1 MQGEE
6 PDLVSRP
13 LALNSKPR
21 AILTS
26 EKAVEIFSRSLTST
40 VSSSAE
46 RPHATSVAREYGVS
60 EKTVRDIWTGRTWS
74 NETRHLDPHRPP
86 REAKPTGRPR
96 GRQDST
102 PRKRK
107 LEETGTLLTNGGF
120 DSLSRGSYHARIH
133 PAQEVR
139 STSRS
144 DFSAYD
150 KGTCAGVFDDSDCQ
164 PNPSWRISNSTYCS
178 LSIGPLHLSALQTGV
193 HSEGDHGPKGCQEA
207 GDFDLGCVSSE
218 TDMRGSWDSDS
229 TTGAAAGGEASE
241 GPRMLSA
248 VWKLDEKDYG
258 ATRAGGVAPHPVAGG
273 FDRPE
278 EWRRGEDAAYR
289 IRVSDGTA
297 PDCSP
302 LVPKR
307 WNPNVARAVGR
318 PAREPGAPSAAHGPP
333 GDRHEQLG
341 LPYPTESKQW
351 QGPSRI
357 EAAAEVE
364 EPDAQDQTLHPWTA
378 ATNDWR
384 AGIWAGG
391 GGGGGG
397 RSGDG
402 SDGGAG
408 GGHRI
413 APGMTYRNR
422 GGGREL
428 GKWNVGDSD
437 ELAWNGPVG
446 GQGWGGARMDPLRA
460 CDAAT
465 AGAGCCA
472 GGAEPFADILG
483 DIGQAADGGGSRAEY
498 SRPPD
503 SGPTAGGRSF
513 AQPPAAASSSNR
525 WPDTSSAAAA
535 IGAGSLRPF
544 ELGCWGAAPP
554 PQPPTSTATRASVAV
569 GQEGQGG
576 VAGHGFWGRRQEQ
589 HSRQGCCQHSEQTQ
603 DADGQRYRQQPRP
616 EQTPA
621 HQQQREQQRHS
632 LQMQPPQMQQPQMQ
646 PHQQRPRW
654 HPQQDQLQHL
664 YELPQGQPQQYPQQH
679 MHRHQHKQQLQPQ
692 EQQQYQ
698 HQHHLPGQL
707 MQMQQQQQHEQY
719 WAESE
724 QQFKQHENNNNL
736 HHHHHHQ
743 QYWRP
748 QPQQQQQ
755 YWQQEQQQQ
764 QHWQPQPQQQQ
775 YWGPQ

>member
-535 IGAGSLRPF
+535 IGAGRVDAVGSLRPL
-544 ELGCWGAAPP
+544 ELGCWGPAPP
-554 PQPPTSTATRASVAV
+554 PQPPTSAKWASMAEE
-569 GQEGQGG
+569 QEGQGWD
-576 VAGHGFWGRRQEQ
+576 AARGFWGRRQEQ
-589 HSRQGCCQHSEQTQ
+589 LSRQGCRQHSEQTQ
-603 DADGQRYRQQPRP
+603 PHQQRHPHQIMMQQL
-616 EQTPA
+616 QTQP
-621 HQQQREQQRHS
+621 HQQQRPRSHHQQYPLQHPYELQGQPQPQPQQHLHQLQHQQQLQQQPQQQYGHPRQHHLQL
-632 LQMQPPQMQQPQMQ
+632 LQMQP
-646 PHQQRPRW
+646 
-654 HPQQDQLQHL
+654 
-664 YELPQGQPQQYPQQH
+664 
-679 MHRHQHKQQLQPQ
+679 
-692 EQQQYQ
+692 
-698 HQHHLPGQL
+698 
-707 MQMQQQQQHEQY
+707 QQQHQPY

-724 QQFKQHENNNNL
+724 QQFKQHVNK
-736 HHHHHHQ
+736 
-743 QYWRP
+743 R
-748 QPQQQQQ
+748 
-755 YWQQEQQQQ
+755 QQEEQEQEQEYQ
-764 QHWQPQPQQQQ
+764 YQHRLQLNDSNSTSSIGLDVRSQNNQ
-775 YWGPQ
+775 

>member
-1 MQGEE
+1 
-6 PDLVSRP
+6 
-13 LALNSKPR
+13 
-21 AILTS
+21 
-26 EKAVEIFSRSLTST
+26 
-40 VSSSAE
+40 
-46 RPHATSVAREYGVS
+46 
-60 EKTVRDIWTGRTWS
+60 
-74 NETRHLDPHRPP
+74 
-86 REAKPTGRPR
+86 
-96 GRQDST
+96 
-102 PRKRK
+102 
-107 LEETGTLLTNGGF
+107 
-120 DSLSRGSYHARIH
+120 
-133 PAQEVR
+133 
-139 STSRS
+139 
-144 DFSAYD
+144 
-150 KGTCAGVFDDSDCQ
+150 
-164 PNPSWRISNSTYCS
+164 
-178 LSIGPLHLSALQTGV
+178 
-193 HSEGDHGPKGCQEA
+193 
-207 GDFDLGCVSSE
+207 
-218 TDMRGSWDSDS
+218 
-229 TTGAAAGGEASE
+229 
-241 GPRMLSA
+241 MLSA

-535 IGAGSLRPF
+535 IGAGRVDAVGSLRPL
-544 ELGCWGAAPP
+544 ELGCWGPAPP
-554 PQPPTSTATRASVAV
+554 PQPPTSAKWASMAEE
-569 GQEGQGG
+569 QEGQGWD
-576 VAGHGFWGRRQEQ
+576 AARGFWGRRQEQ
-589 HSRQGCCQHSEQTQ
+589 LSRQGCRQHSEQTQ
-603 DADGQRYRQQPRP
+603 PHQQRHPHQIMMQQL
-616 EQTPA
+616 QTQP
-621 HQQQREQQRHS
+621 HQQQRPRSHHQQYPLQHPYELQGQPQPQPQQHLHQLQHQQQLQQQPQQQYGHPRQHHLQL
-632 LQMQPPQMQQPQMQ
+632 LQMQP
-646 PHQQRPRW
+646 
-654 HPQQDQLQHL
+654 
-664 YELPQGQPQQYPQQH
+664 
-679 MHRHQHKQQLQPQ
+679 
-692 EQQQYQ
+692 
-698 HQHHLPGQL
+698 
-707 MQMQQQQQHEQY
+707 QQQHQPY

-724 QQFKQHENNNNL
+724 QQFKQHVNK
-736 HHHHHHQ
+736 
-743 QYWRP
+743 R
-748 QPQQQQQ
+748 
-755 YWQQEQQQQ
+755 QQEEQEQEQEYQ
-764 QHWQPQPQQQQ
+764 YQHRLQLNDSNSTSSIGLDVRSQNNQ
-775 YWGPQ
+775 